1 MRVTAILK
9 LKGGVGK
16 TTTVI
21 HMARLLRERQ
31 GARVLVVDNDPQCNL
46 SQFFGGEVN
55 GNG

>member
-1 MRVTAILK
+1 MRVTAILN

-46 SQFFGGEVN
+46 SQFFGEVD